1 MPKVLPE
8 LCAAVGNL
16 RRILGWSS
24 AELAE
29 KLNISPN
36 TLSDYERGQR
46 KLSREKAEEL
56 IAPMG
61 LDGEALEAEVASVRK
76 TRERGKAVYPSDP
89 DEEEDERGRV
99 EAMLRR
105 LGTGMAEAFRPVI
118 RTLLVDVR
126 AEADRQLARGYWL
139 QLASRPQEKRLEMVR
154 KSRQYGLWT
163 LSALACAESIKA
175 AADSAQRAVEFA
187 QVAVEIAERVRTGPL
202 FRQRIEGYARFH
214 LANAL
219 RVAGDL
225 RRADVTLAKAKKLW
239 SQGEAGDPSLLSEAR
254 VLSLEA
260 SLRTEQRRPSE
271 AMDLLEQALEIDQGE
286 LKANLLIQQAYV
298 DEVLGDYEAAIAT
311 LRQAA
316 PLVAQSD
323 RRMQCVLRFNLAG
336 NLCHVKRFSEAESV
350 VGEVRALVVELGNGL
365 DLLRTRWLQG
375 WLAAGLGR
383 RDEAMATL
391 AKVCDDF
398 AELEIAYDALLAAL
412 ELAVLYLEKGR
423 TAEVKDLAVRL
434 APLFK
439 AQGDTGRRW
448 RPSSSFVRR
457 RRARRS
463 PQHWPGRLPT
473 TSIGRSTT
481 RICASRGGRRRPS
494 PGDGR
499 GDGGEGLNPGCSR
512 WGRGGTRCRPGSWC
526 SRWGRYGTRCRPG
539 PRGARG

>member
-16 RRILGWSS
+16 RRTLGWSS

-61 LDGEALEAEVASVRK
+61 LDADALDQEVESVRK
-76 TRERGKAVYPSDP
+76 ARERGKAVYPEDP
-89 DEEEDERGRV
+89 DEEEDARGRV
-99 EAMLRR
+99 EVMLRR
-105 LGTGMAEAFRPVI
+105 LGAGMAEAFRPVV
-118 RTLLVDVR
+118 RLLLVDVR
-126 AEADRQLARGYWL
+126 AEADRQLARGYWM

-175 AADSAQRAVEFA
+175 AADSAQRAVELA
-187 QVAVEIAERVRTGPL
+187 QLAVEIAERVRTGPL

-225 RRADVTLAKAKKLW
+225 RRADLALAKAKKLW
-239 SQGEAGDPSLLSEAR
+239 SQGEAGDPGLFNEAL
-254 VLSLEA
+254 VLGLEA
-260 SLRTEQRRPSE
+260 SLRREQRRFGE
-271 AMDLLEQALEIDQGE
+271 ALNLLDQALAIDQGD
-286 LKANLLIQQAYV
+286 LKPHLLSNRAFTL
-298 DEVLGDYEAAIAT
+298 EVQGDYEEAIAT

-316 PLVAQSD
+316 PLVARSD
-323 RRMQCVLRFNLAG
+323 CRMQFGVRFNLAG
-336 NLCHVKRFSEAESV
+336 NLCHVGRFAEAESLID
-350 VGEVRALVVELGNGL
+350 EARALAVELGNGL

-383 RDEAMATL
+383 RDEGVATL

-398 AELEIAYDALLAAL
+398 AELGIAYDALLAAL
-412 ELAVLYLEKGR
+412 ELAVLYLEERR
-423 TAEVKDLAVRL
+423 TADVKDLAVRL

-439 AQGDTGRRW
+439 AQGVHREALAALQLFREAAQSETLTAALARQIADYLYEAQHNPDLRFEGREGA
-448 RPSSSFVRR
+448 P
-457 RRARRS
+457 
-463 PQHWPGRLPT
+463 L
-473 TSIGRSTT
+473 
-481 RICASRGGRRRPS
+481 SR
-494 PGDGR
+494 
-499 GDGGEGLNPGCSR
+499 
-512 WGRGGTRCRPGSWC
+512 
-526 SRWGRYGTRCRPG
+526 
-539 PRGARG
+539 